1 MTTFLLFF
9 VVVVLVDEGSGERN
23 QIPYINWEKGGYFQL
38 EMRPKFCP

>member
-23 QIPYINWEKGGYFQL
+23 QIPSKLGKGGYFRL
-38 EMRPKFCP
+38 GMRPKFCP